1 MENWQV
7 SGYTA
12 GRALLLHSLPSHKVA
27 FMPSISHVIIPDS
40 GNGLLREE
48 CAMAFAALGLR
59 VSRPAPQALLAE
71 GSPHYLPTL
80 LQGEPALLFSINFS
94 GLTPMKPVL
103 QCLAQHN
110 SKAAVW
116 CVDNPWNLLSGVR
129 DPLWKT
135 LPLFVTDPF
144 FLPALREAG
153 ATSVA
158 HLPLAACLEL
168 FGPHAPQ
175 RATCPAPTGLAPVLF
190 VGRSQFPGKDDFFK
204 GCQPPPELLS
214 HAIAMLEHS
223 GQEER
228 PHLGWWQQAL
238 APHGK
243 GQPPYWP
250 GKNARMPALGAEETN
265 LAWRSSCLTAAASA
279 FTKHNAGVAGTST
292 SAGLDIVGDAGWGSC
307 LPQGAR
313 LTPPG
318 DYYTRLPGL
327 YATAQ
332 ATLALTSLQLPHGL
346 NQRHFDVWAAGGLMV
361 SDATPGLELFPKEL
375 TRPVTF
381 HTAQE
386 LPGLLRSLEAAPALR
401 RSLTQNWGELITS
414 QHTYHHR
421 MQQVVTHL
429 EL

>member
-1 MENWQV
+1 M
-7 SGYTA
+7 
-12 GRALLLHSLPSHKVA
+12 R
-27 FMPSISHVIIPDS
+27 SISHVIIPDS
-40 GNGLLREE
+40 GNALLREE

-59 VSRPAPQALLAE
+59 VSRPAPQALLEE

-80 LQGEPALLFSINFS
+80 LRGEPALLFSINFS
-94 GLTPMKPVL
+94 GLAPMKPVL
-103 QCLAQHN
+103 QFLAAHN

-144 FLPALREAG
+144 FLPALHEAG
-153 ATSVA
+153 ATSAA
-158 HLPLAACLEL
+158 HLPLAASLEL
-168 FGPHAPQ
+168 FSPQAPQ
-175 RATCPAPTGLAPVLF
+175 QAACPAPTGLAPVLF

-204 GCQPPPELLS
+204 GCQPPLELLS
-214 HAIAMLEHS
+214 QAVSMLEHTEQ
-223 GQEER
+223 GER
-228 PHLGWWQQAL
+228 PHLGWWQRAL

-265 LAWRSSCLTAAASA
+265 LAWRSSCLAAAASA
-279 FTKHNAGVAGTST
+279 FTEPGVRFAGADSTNASPAP
-292 SAGLDIVGDAGWGSC
+292 GLDIIGDAGWQSC

-313 LTPPG
+313 LSPPV

-327 YATAQ
+327 YAAAQ

-346 NQRHFDVWAAGGLMV
+346 NQRHFDVWAAGGLV
-361 SDATPGLELFPKEL
+361 VTDATPGLALFPKEL
-375 TRPVTF
+375 TGPVTF
-381 HTAQE
+381 HTAAQ
-386 LPGLLRSLEAAPALR
+386 LPDLLRTLQGAPALR
-401 RSLTQNWGELITS
+401 RSLTQHWGELIAS
-414 QHTYHHR
+414 QHTYRHR